1 MSDDPAVELCSLRRS
16 ETALFYAMIVFAVV
30 AGTINLGWDLT
41 VRRYQARRLGRA
53 RRADRPRA
61 LPPAAEVEQPEGQ
74 GLADRR
80 RAVFVQRT
88 RETFTALDALID
100 RFDLLRLRARAR
112 ARIGVAFV
120 NVEEPRRRAVA
131 LLEGWL
137 AEFAKLDEQT
147 LGQLVEVA
155 LGPATVAEV
164 LQREHDRS
172 LWEFRSDTEPTLAD
186 TTTDLDRAIIHM
198 QQIVQVL
205 ESGADDPYR
214 GSTR

>member
-1 MSDDPAVELCSLRRS
+1 M
-16 ETALFYAMIVFAVV
+16 FYAMLVFMVV

-41 VRRYQARRLGRA
+41 IRRYQAKQLGAR

-61 LPPAAEVEQPEGQ
+61 LPPAPDQREGQ
-74 GLADRR
+74 LANHRTL
-80 RAVFVQRT
+80 AFVERT
-88 RETFTALDALID
+88 RETFTALDSLID

-112 ARIGVAFV
+112 ARIGAAFV
-120 NVEEPRRRAVA
+120 NVERPRQRATA

-137 AEFAKLDEQT
+137 AEFHQLDAQT
-147 LGQLVEVA
+147 LRQLDEVA

-164 LQREHDRS
+164 LERERDRS
-172 LWEFRSDTEPTLAD
+172 CWEFRSDTEPTLND

-205 ESGADDPYR
+205 ESGDDDPYR